1 MLFNIFVIILNNHL
15 KSQVMFKI
23 DTVVLPSPL
32 YSKCRVALRQK
43 MHSSGL
49 SETSLEA
56 KDPLEKQD
64 K

>member
-1 MLFNIFVIILNNHL
+1 
-15 KSQVMFKI
+15 MFKI
-23 DTVVLPSPL
+23 DTVVLPRPL

-43 MHSSGL
+43 MRSSGL

>member
-1 MLFNIFVIILNNHL
+1 
-15 KSQVMFKI
+15 MFKI
-23 DTVVLPSPL
+23 DTVVLPRPL
-32 YSKCRVALRQK
+32 YSKCQVALRQK
-43 MHSSGL
+43 MRSSGW